1 MLENLSQRLSKI
13 VKTMR
18 GQARLTESN
27 TKDML
32 REVRLALLEADV
44 ALPVVKEV
52 LARIKE
58 KAMGEEVVG
67 NLNPGQALV
76 GVVQRELTAI
86 IGGDLTPEE
95 RRLNFRVQ
103 PPAVIL
109 LAGLQGAG
117 KTTTA
122 GKLARWLISDE
133 KKKVL
138 TVSCDVYRPA
148 AIEQLKAVTA
158 QAGADWFPSETGEKP
173 LDIAAKAVSEARRR
187 FYDVL
192 IVDTAGR
199 LAIDEMMMQEVAD
212 LEKFLKPA
220 ETLFVI
226 DAMLGQD
233 AVNTARAFNERLPLT
248 GIILTKAD
256 GDSRGGAA
264 LSARYVTGRPIK
276 FMGTGEKLAG
286 FEPFD
291 PEAMAS
297 RILGMGD
304 IVGLVKDVTKSI
316 NLAEAAKLAE
326 KLRTGDRFDLTDFR
340 AQLAQMSGFGSFS
353 SLVEKMPA
361 QLQQAASKVSDEDV
375 QKNLRR
381 TLGIIDAMTPLERR
395 KPDLIKASR
404 KKRIAAGAGVQVQE
418 VNRLLKQFEQT
429 QDMMKRMKKGGLS
442 KMMRMFSGMKLPG
455 MGGGFPP
462 GGFPGMPR

>member
-1 MLENLSQRLSKI
+1 M
-13 VKTMR
+13 
-18 GQARLTESN
+18 
-27 TKDML
+27 
-32 REVRLALLEADV
+32 
-44 ALPVVKEV
+44 
-52 LARIKE
+52 
-58 KAMGEEVVG
+58 
-67 NLNPGQALV
+67 

-86 IGGDLTPEE
+86 IGGDLPPEE
-95 RRLNFRVQ
+95 RELNFRVQ

-122 GKLARWLISDE
+122 GKLSRWLVHDQR
-133 KKKVL
+133 KKVL

-158 QAGADWFPSETGEKP
+158 QAGADWFPSEAGEKP
-173 LDIAAKAVSEARRR
+173 LDIAARAVSEARRR

-199 LAIDEMMMQEVAD
+199 LAIDEAMMREVAE
-212 LEKFLKPA
+212 LNAFLKPA

-233 AVNTARAFNERLPLT
+233 AVNTARVFNERLPLT
-248 GIILTKAD
+248 GIIITKAD

-264 LSARYVTGRPIK
+264 LSARYVTGKPIK
-276 FMGTGEKLAG
+276 FMGTAEKLTG

-316 NLAEAAKLAE
+316 DIAEAQKLAK
-326 KLRTGDRFDLTDFR
+326 KLSTGDRFDLSDFR
-340 AQLAQMSGFGSFS
+340 AQIAQMGNLGSFS
-353 SLVEKMPA
+353 SIMEKMPA
-361 QLQQAASKVSDEDV
+361 QIQEAASKVKDEDV
-375 QKNLRR
+375 QKSLRR
-381 TLGIIDAMTPLERR
+381 TLGIIDSMTPLERR
-395 KPDLIKASR
+395 KPELIKASR
-404 KKRIAAGAGVQVQE
+404 KKRIAAGAGVPVQE

-429 QDMMKRMKKGGLS
+429 QDMMKRMKKGGFSRML
-442 KMMRMFSGMKLPG
+442 RMFGGLGGGGLPG
-455 MGGGFPP
+455 GLP
-462 GGFPGMPR
+462 GGFPGFGGFPGGPK

>member
-1 MLENLSQRLSKI
+1 MLDSLSQRLSKI

-18 GQARLTESN
+18 GQARLTEEN

-32 REVRLALLEADV
+32 REVRIALLEADV
-44 ALPVVKEV
+44 ALPVVREV

-86 IGGDLTPEE
+86 IGGDVPAAE
-95 RRLNFRVQ
+95 RDINLHTQ

-117 KTTTA
+117 KTTSA
-122 GKLARWLISDE
+122 GKLAKYLIE
-133 KKKVL
+133 TKRKKVL
-138 TVSCDVYRPA
+138 TVSADVYRPA
-148 AIEQLKAVTA
+148 AIEQLKTVTE
-158 QAGADWFPSETGEKP
+158 QAGAEWFPSTVGQKP
-173 LDIAAKAVSEARRR
+173 LEIAAAAIDHARRK
-187 FYDVL
+187 FFDVL

-199 LAIDEMMMQEVAD
+199 LAIDEAMMQEVAE
-212 LEKFLKPA
+212 LNTFLKPV

-233 AVNTARAFNERLPLT
+233 AVNTAKAFNERLPLT
-248 GIILTKAD
+248 GVVLTKI
-256 GDSRGGAA
+256 DSRGGAA
-264 LSARYVTGRPIK
+264 LSVRHVTGKPIK
-276 FMGTGEKLAG
+276 FVGTAEKLTG
-286 FEPFD
+286 FDAFD

-304 IVGLVKDVTKSI
+304 IVGLVKDVQKSI
-316 NLAEAAKLAE
+316 NIAEAE
-326 KLRTGDRFDLTDFR
+326 KLAQKISQGDKFDLNDFR
-340 AQLAQMSGFGSFS
+340 AQLAQMNNMESFS
-353 SLVEKMPA
+353 SILEKLPA
-361 QLQQAASKVSDEDV
+361 QFQEAASKVNDEEAKKSV
-375 QKNLRR
+375 RR
-381 TLGIIDAMTPLERR
+381 TMGIIDSMTPFERR

-404 KKRIAAGAGVQVQE
+404 KKRIAAGAGVPVQE

-429 QDMMKRMKKGGLS
+429 QDMMKRMKRGGLG
-442 KMMRMFSGMKLPG
+442 KMMRALGQLG
-455 MGGGFPP
+455 R
-462 GGFPGMPR
+462 GGFPGMGSFGR